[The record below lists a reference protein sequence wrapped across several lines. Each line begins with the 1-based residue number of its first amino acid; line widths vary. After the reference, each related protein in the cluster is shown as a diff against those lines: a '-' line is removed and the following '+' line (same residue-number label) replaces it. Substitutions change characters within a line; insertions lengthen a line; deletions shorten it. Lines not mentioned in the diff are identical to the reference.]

1 MAFII
6 HSDEIQA
13 ANDLIEKFKIEANG
27 NLAEALEEACY
38 TIIEHQS
45 MVVNTAHFYD
55 PYNIDN
61 FISISKLLFD
71 EVAFWGTEHVKH
83 TPFSNHNLCKNAEH
97 HTILCLNMNDQ
108 FYPACADAE
117 HVKSEKWQEVRNIYD
132 LYGYLGLVAWSSIH
146 RNEPVA
152 NYVNTDE
159 YKDIHKNVL
168 ALVLNCDKE
177 KLDFNFKENK

>member
-38 TIIEHQS
+38 TIIDHQS

-61 FISISKLLFD
+61 FIAISKLLFD
-71 EVAFWGTEHVKH
+71 EVAFWGTEHVKL
-83 TPFSNHNLCKNAEH
+83 TPFSTEH

-108 FYPACADAE
+108 FYPACADTE
-117 HVKSEKWQEVRNIYD
+117 HVEPEKWQEVRNIYD
-132 LYGYLGLVAWSSIH
+132 LYS
-146 RNEPVA
+146 
-152 NYVNTDE
+152 
-159 YKDIHKNVL
+159 
-168 ALVLNCDKE
+168 
-177 KLDFNFKENK
+177 